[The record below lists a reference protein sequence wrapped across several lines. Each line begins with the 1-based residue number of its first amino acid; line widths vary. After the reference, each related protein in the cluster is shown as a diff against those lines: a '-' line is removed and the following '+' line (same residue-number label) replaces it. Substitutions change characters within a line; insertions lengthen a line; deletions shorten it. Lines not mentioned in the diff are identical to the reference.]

1 LTAIGEQWKKRD
13 VRFQTGFNV
22 KVRATPDNRAE
33 IFTEYIRTIFLLSL
47 RDSRNLDQC
56 TDENAFV
63 FMDDWI
69 GHVGEEIMDF
79 LREARVVL
87 TT

>member
-1 LTAIGEQWKKRD
+1 
-13 VRFQTGFNV
+13 
-22 KVRATPDNRAE
+22 
-33 IFTEYIRTIFLLSL
+33 
-47 RDSRNLDQC
+47 
-56 TDENAFV
+56 V

-87 TT
+87 TTWLLHMTQIFL